1 MPFKLPP
8 SLDRNLHT
16 LERETAFAQA
26 LTPEQRVAVVALV
39 CRAAMHVLALNT
51 RAEQLLAQRDP
62 LPASTLAALQRLR
75 ERA

>member
-1 MPFKLPP
+1 MSLTLPP
-8 SLDRNLHT
+8 SLNRSLHT
-16 LERETAFAQA
+16 LARETAFAQA

-39 CRAAMHVLALNT
+39 CRAAVRVLALNT

-62 LPASTLAALQRLR
+62 LPASTIAALQRLR